1 MGYCTVRSARPDLR
15 VASRVRLQE
24 GGGRRRH
31 AVAHARGGVRR
42 VHETCVNLVT
52 SRDLIKVTLILGA
65 GAKLLRLREYVAAR
79 L

>member
-1 MGYCTVRSARPDLR
+1 MGYCTVRSARPDL
-15 VASRVRLQE
+15 
-24 GGGRRRH
+24 
-31 AVAHARGGVRR
+31 
-42 VHETCVNLVT
+42 T